1 MLKIMECAH
10 GNYELDLIERIEK
23 LTEDEKNQTQL
34 LQRSFYN
41 GIKYSFVSLSVTAA
55 DLLRL
60 TFVKPKI
67 HETLE

>member
-10 GNYELDLIERIEK
+10 GSYELDLIERIEK
-23 LTEDEKNQTQL
+23 LTEDEENQMQL
-34 LQRSFYN
+34 LRRSFYN
-41 GIKYSFVSLSVTAA
+41 GIKYSFVSLSVTVG

-67 HETLE
+67 HETLG

>member
-10 GNYELDLIERIEK
+10 GNYELDLIAGMEK
-23 LTEDEKNQTQL
+23 LTEDEENQMQL

-41 GIKYSFVSLSVTAA
+41 GIKYSFVSLSVIFA

-60 TFVKPKI
+60 IFVKPKI

>member
-23 LTEDEKNQTQL
+23 LTEDEENQMQL

-41 GIKYSFVSLSVTAA
+41 CIQYSFVSLSVTAS
-55 DLLRL
+55 DLLGL